1 MESDHDEVEVDGAL
15 SENDESSSKKTKKKK
30 KKKKYR

>member
-1 MESDHDEVEVDGAL
+1 MECDRDKVEVEGPQ

-30 KKKKYR
+30 KKKYR